1 MFRLPDILDINFA
14 LNQKPIDIGL
24 QSAEYHKVI
33 GDRFWRGARRG
44 RRGCLDE
51 FCGSFSQGGQ

>member
-1 MFRLPDILDINFA
+1 MFRLPDIADINFA
-14 LNQKPIDIGL
+14 LNQKPIDIGV

-44 RRGCLDE
+44 
-51 FCGSFSQGGQ
+51 